1 MLKPKSVSSAVF
13 KAKRPHADVMEEI
26 ISHMEGCMPK
36 EVTKKEEIS
45 ENQVMSKERH
55 RAKEAFF
62 MKGINISHLDNVVNS
77 MELMN
82 LVYAVELGE
91 KVYMG
96 RSCEILY
103 SKKRNRNT
111 KNAILL

>member
-1 MLKPKSVSSAVF
+1 M
-13 KAKRPHADVMEEI
+13 RE
-26 ISHMEGCMPK
+26 
-36 EVTKKEEIS
+36 
-45 ENQVMSKERH
+45 
-55 RAKEAFF
+55 
-62 MKGINISHLDNVVNS
+62 INISHLDNVVNS

-103 SKKRNRNT
+103 SKKRKQKHRKCNSFY
-111 KNAILL
+111 KGEKV

>member
-1 MLKPKSVSSAVF
+1 
-13 KAKRPHADVMEEI
+13 MEEI

-103 SKKRNRNT
+103 SKKGNRNT
-111 KNAILL
+111 ENAILL

>member
-1 MLKPKSVSSAVF
+1 M
-13 KAKRPHADVMEEI
+13 RE
-26 ISHMEGCMPK
+26 
-36 EVTKKEEIS
+36 
-45 ENQVMSKERH
+45 
-55 RAKEAFF
+55 
-62 MKGINISHLDNVVNS
+62 INISHLDNVVNS